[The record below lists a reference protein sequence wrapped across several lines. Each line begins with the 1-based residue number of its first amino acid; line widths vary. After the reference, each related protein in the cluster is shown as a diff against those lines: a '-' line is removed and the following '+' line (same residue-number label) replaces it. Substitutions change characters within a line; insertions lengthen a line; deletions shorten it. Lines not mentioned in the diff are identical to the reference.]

1 MVFVEPEAGVGDQE
15 VAHLAPAEVEHV
27 RAPVGV
33 LAAQRVGILVQRGA
47 VEASEREIVLREV
60 SGHPVHDDADA
71 GTVELVH
78 QVLEVVRIAESG
90 VHGVVAGHLISPRAR
105 ERVLGQRHELDMREA
120 FLGHVVHELVRQLA
134 VVADALLPAAGMDLV
149 DADRAGVR
157 VGVPAVVHPCLVV
170 PFVVRFDDDGAGR
183 RRNLV
188 GAFHR
193 VGLHL
198 PLVVR
203 VEQLVL
209 VDLARLDAGD
219 EDLPDARGTELAHG
233 VAAAVPGV
241 EVADHA
247 DRVRVGRP
255 DGERGAH
262 DLVAGST
269 VGAAHRVVVA
279 ANARAQGLPQAFVAA
294 FPEQVGVHVAD
305 GGQVTVRVVLHDGL
319 AALVG
324 GAYTVVGH
332 GPAVRG
338 LFGRDDGHE
347 DAVEFVP
354 GLGRSLLGVYGDAL
368 GQWPEHS
375 DGDGSGVV
383 SGTEVTAQHFVR
395 VVERCI
401 AHRAQITL
409 IHWHGSDIFIDVR
422 VSSHNTEGNTFGALL
437 RDFGEPCP
445 ECSHRPG
452 CMA

>member
-1 MVFVEPEAGVGDQE
+1 MLRIGVHHREGDLVVVPFAVDGGLVQVLQRVVHPAHVPLEAESQSAGVGRCGDAGVGGGFLGDHHDAGVVLVRGGVGFLEEVDGFEVFATSVDVRAPLAGLAAVVQVQHRGHRVHAQRVDVVFVEPEAGVGDQE

-279 ANARAQGLPQAFVAA
+279 ANARA
-294 FPEQVGVHVAD
+294 
-305 GGQVTVRVVLHDGL
+305 
-319 AALVG
+319 
-324 GAYTVVGH
+324 
-332 GPAVRG
+332 
-338 LFGRDDGHE
+338 
-347 DAVEFVP
+347 
-354 GLGRSLLGVYGDAL
+354 
-368 GQWPEHS
+368 
-375 DGDGSGVV
+375 
-383 SGTEVTAQHFVR
+383 
-395 VVERCI
+395 
-401 AHRAQITL
+401 
-409 IHWHGSDIFIDVR
+409 
-422 VSSHNTEGNTFGALL
+422 
-437 RDFGEPCP
+437 
-445 ECSHRPG
+445 
-452 CMA
+452 